1 MKQMMLVSITYK
13 QKNNHNFHKETM
25 NHNKAPQSTNF
36 EATESG
42 LLLPSGHENN
52 VNPAESA
59 LNSAMHIGMS
69 EQGLGS
75 VKYGET
81 SIADAKNEAN
91 EKAFTDMLNPANV
104 IELKSAIDHAVERA
118 NAEESHLGNT
128 KDGSKQAREAKTADS
143 LTNKLVNEYMHIGDK
158 EGDREFP
165 EPVRKDLSRLL
176 GKSYKEL
183 EAMID
188 KAEAKKAGPSSA
200 KNSKAGTKAVSGS
213 DSAESSDAENKAG
226 KSNSTK
232 TEMVVTTDLEEA
244 KAYWENNIKQQGIP
258 LEDYL
263 SHEKAWLV
271 AREVEADEPEVPVE
285 PTPIPQPPVKPVTL
299 TPPVEPKPV
308 APRPIKPEG
317 EDTREAPK
325 PEKSSR
331 RKKVLATMIAGLA
344 LLGLAAGPEDG
355 RRNSWNVKIPGI
367 EKELGWSG
375 LFDIDTN
382 DSQWDTNWR
391 GNIDAVPDIDE
402 ADNVLGEANVDLN
415 TREEIDKNFKQAE
428 NFFETISTSEGSES
442 FESLEKFYDQTME
455 QFKQKWPNLSNER
468 LEELVKADVS
478 ARLAA
483 LNSQSLKEA
492 ANK

>member
-1 MKQMMLVSITYK
+1 
-13 QKNNHNFHKETM
+13 M

-36 EATESG
+36 EATDSG
-42 LLLPSGHENN
+42 LLLPSGHESN

-75 VKYGET
+75 IKYGET
-81 SIADAKNEAN
+81 SVTDAKNEAN

-143 LTNKLVNEYMHIGDK
+143 LTNKLVNEYMHVGDK
-158 EGDREFP
+158 EGDREIP
-165 EPVRKDLSRLL
+165 ELVRNDLSKLL

-188 KAEAKKAGPSSA
+188 KAETEAKEANSNSK
-200 KNSKAGTKAVSGS
+200 KNTKAGTKAVPGS
-213 DSAESSDAENKAG
+213 DSAEGSDAENEAG

-285 PTPIPQPPVKPVTL
+285 PVPPTVPVKPV
-299 TPPVEPKPV
+299 PPTVPVKPV
-308 APRPIKPEG
+308 PPTVPVKPVPPTPTTETPSRPEV
-317 EDTREAPK
+317 
-325 PEKSSR
+325 R
-331 RKKVLATMIAGLA
+331 RPGRLRKVGKVIAGLA
-344 LLGLAAGPEDG
+344 LLGTSYIAGRVNENYIIKSHDTEAVDSINKMQDNTRNLEEQTQEDMASNFERTTDFFEGLKSHVGQENFTNMQKMYDQSVEKFTKKYGSTLSQERIEELAQKEINA
-355 RRNSWNVKIPGI
+355 KIG
-367 EKELGWSG
+367 SMAYQ
-375 LFDIDTN
+375 
-382 DSQWDTNWR
+382 DSLN
-391 GNIDAVPDIDE
+391 
-402 ADNVLGEANVDLN
+402 EAN
-415 TREEIDKNFKQAE
+415 K
-428 NFFETISTSEGSES
+428 
-442 FESLEKFYDQTME
+442 
-455 QFKQKWPNLSNER
+455 
-468 LEELVKADVS
+468 
-478 ARLAA
+478 
-483 LNSQSLKEA
+483 
-492 ANK
+492 